1 MIKIFKGD
9 STSVGGRS
17 LIITL
22 PQITIELTGAV
33 LRFKLENIVREW
45 TTDQGL
51 ASGASIGFEL
61 TKEETGSLDLGIHL
75 ASLVLVK
82 GDMHMTFSNRIPI
95 KVTDNVGEVYGSEVS
110 SATKGFVGK
119 TIDVSDIGELVKA
132 NTLGEVKAVVNKLVD
147 KFR

>member
-22 PQITIELTGAV
+22 PQITIDLTGAV
-33 LRFKLENIVREW
+33 LRFKLENIIREW
-45 TTDQGL
+45 TTAEGL

-95 KVTDNVGEVYGSEVS
+95 KVTDNVGEVYGSEIS

>member
-45 TTDQGL
+45 TTAEGL

-132 NTLGEVKAVVNKLVD
+132 NSLAEVKAVVNKLVD